1 MYKIIIRSA
10 KSNMSYGKLLFIF
23 IFCSA
28 GQISLAQENVTGIV
42 SDVNGIP
49 LPGVNIIE
57 QNTSNGTMTDF
68 DGNFQIKIGNNAVLV
83 LSYLGFET
91 QEISVTAG
99 ENLNVTLNEDKESLS
114 EVVVVGYGNQNRKTL
129 TSRVSSVQAEEIE
142 NVPAASTDQMLQGRV
157 SGVQISNTSGD
168 PGGGVSVKIRGTS
181 SISGSSDPLY
191 VVDGIP
197 IQSTNLGQIDVGGA
211 TTNPIA
217 DINSS
222 DIESISILKDA
233 SATAIYGSRAA
244 NGVVLITTKRGT
256 RNQTKISIGMYGGV
270 QNLIKKPSLVTG
282 EQFELLRNESA
293 RNNGKPEPFS
303 NPSNA
308 INTRWNDLVLNED
321 APIRNINASVR
332 GGNEKVRYFVSANN
346 FMQEGPIRNSEY
358 SRNTGRVNLDFTVN
372 KKLDMGTSVLYSR
385 TNRDIVPNSDNIA
398 GAFAGS
404 FFYPSNMPV
413 YQDDGSFN
421 RIPTIDHPLATVDE
435 TEIGMETGRFLGTV
449 YAEYSF
455 LPGLRLKSTFSV
467 DYTDNS
473 ESSYRNTFTNAG
485 SAVQGLAV
493 LYNVNNNNW
502 IQENVLSYQFYKDKN
517 SFNVLV
523 GTSIQES
530 ETKFAR
536 SEGTG
541 FPTNDFTQINS
552 AAVLDAG
559 SSSTSYGIASLFSR
573 INYDYDE
580 KYLVTLNIRGDA
592 SSRFGS
598 DNRWGI
604 FPAVGLGWVIS
615 EENFMKD
622 VSFISNL
629 KLLGGYGVT
638 GNQSGITDFNSL
650 GLWQGAA
657 YAAVPG
663 VRPFQLENPDL
674 KWETTKQT
682 DIGLEM
688 GLFEDR
694 ATFSLGYYYKKTEDL
709 LLEVPLPRTSGFE
722 YVAQNSGE
730 LENKGLEVGLGINV
744 FTAANEL
751 QWYINGNIAGNR
763 NKVLKLVAPF
773 NVYNRDLFRYQEG
786 YPMYSYYM
794 HNQIGVDPETGD
806 IQFEDVNGDGEFTT
820 SADRKIVGNANPDF
834 YGGLTNTLNYKGL
847 DLSFLFQFS
856 YGNDQLN
863 LTRFFMEHGGTRG
876 TNFAES
882 QLDRWQNPGDITEV
896 PKMNAANYAGD
907 LRPSRFVE
915 DASYLRLKNISLGY
929 TIPENI
935 SNMLYLSKARVY
947 ISGQNILTF
956 TNYSGLDPEL
966 TGTAST
972 NLTQGVEFFTAPSPR
987 VFTAGFDL
995 SF

>member
-398 GAFAGS
+398 GAFAG
-404 FFYPSNMPV
+404 
-413 YQDDGSFN
+413 
-421 RIPTIDHPLATVDE
+421 
-435 TEIGMETGRFLGTV
+435 
-449 YAEYSF
+449 
-455 LPGLRLKSTFSV
+455 
-467 DYTDNS
+467 
-473 ESSYRNTFTNAG
+473 
-485 SAVQGLAV
+485 
-493 LYNVNNNNW
+493 
-502 IQENVLSYQFYKDKN
+502 
-517 SFNVLV
+517 
-523 GTSIQES
+523 
-530 ETKFAR
+530 
-536 SEGTG
+536 
-541 FPTNDFTQINS
+541 
-552 AAVLDAG
+552 
-559 SSSTSYGIASLFSR
+559 
-573 INYDYDE
+573 
-580 KYLVTLNIRGDA
+580 
-592 SSRFGS
+592 
-598 DNRWGI
+598 
-604 FPAVGLGWVIS
+604 
-615 EENFMKD
+615 
-622 VSFISNL
+622 
-629 KLLGGYGVT
+629 
-638 GNQSGITDFNSL
+638 
-650 GLWQGAA
+650 
-657 YAAVPG
+657 
-663 VRPFQLENPDL
+663 
-674 KWETTKQT
+674 
-682 DIGLEM
+682 
-688 GLFEDR
+688 
-694 ATFSLGYYYKKTEDL
+694 
-709 LLEVPLPRTSGFE
+709 
-722 YVAQNSGE
+722 
-730 LENKGLEVGLGINV
+730 
-744 FTAANEL
+744 
-751 QWYINGNIAGNR
+751 
-763 NKVLKLVAPF
+763 
-773 NVYNRDLFRYQEG
+773 
-786 YPMYSYYM
+786 
-794 HNQIGVDPETGD
+794 
-806 IQFEDVNGDGEFTT
+806 
-820 SADRKIVGNANPDF
+820 
-834 YGGLTNTLNYKGL
+834 
-847 DLSFLFQFS
+847 
-856 YGNDQLN
+856 
-863 LTRFFMEHGGTRG
+863 
-876 TNFAES
+876 
-882 QLDRWQNPGDITEV
+882 
-896 PKMNAANYAGD
+896 
-907 LRPSRFVE
+907 
-915 DASYLRLKNISLGY
+915 
-929 TIPENI
+929 
-935 SNMLYLSKARVY
+935 
-947 ISGQNILTF
+947 
-956 TNYSGLDPEL
+956 
-966 TGTAST
+966 
-972 NLTQGVEFFTAPSPR
+972 
-987 VFTAGFDL
+987 
-995 SF
+995 

>member
-1 MYKIIIRSA
+1 MRNTTNKSVNII
-10 KSNMSYGKLLFIF
+10 KSCGKFLFILF
-23 IFCSA
+23 FYVL
-28 GQISLAQENVTGIV
+28 GQTSLAQESVTGTV
-42 SDVNGIP
+42 FDVNGVP
-49 LPGVNIIE
+49 LLGVTIIE
-57 QNTSNGTMTDF
+57 KNTSNGTITDL
-68 DGNFQIKIGNNAVLV
+68 DGNFEIGIKNDAILVFSFIGFKKKELPVMSGQN
-83 LSYLGFET
+83 F
-91 QEISVTAG
+91 
-99 ENLNVTLNEDKESLS
+99 NVVLNEDAESLS
-114 EVVVVGYGNQNRKTL
+114 EIVVVGYGNQNRKTL
-129 TSRVSSVQAEEIE
+129 TSRVESVQAEEI
-142 NVPAASTDQMLQGRV
+142 VDIPAASVDQMLQGRV
-157 SGVQISNTSGD
+157 SGVQISSTSGD
-168 PGGGVSVKIRGTS
+168 PGGGISVRIRGTS

-197 IQSTNLGQIDVGGA
+197 IQSSTLGQIGVGGA

-217 DINSS
+217 DINPS

-256 RNQTKISIGMYGGV
+256 RDQTKISLGIYRGV
-270 QNLIKKPSLVTG
+270 QNLIKRPSLVTG
-282 EQFELLRNESA
+282 EQFEVLRNESA
-293 RNNGKPEPFS
+293 RNNGNMELFPNPE
-303 NPSNA
+303 NA
-308 INTRWNDLVLNED
+308 INTRWNDLVLNEN
-321 APIRNINASVR
+321 APIRNIDASVR
-332 GGNEKVRYFVSANN
+332 GGNEKVRYFISATN
-346 FMQEGPIRNSEY
+346 FMQEGPVRNSDY
-358 SRNTGRVNLDFTVN
+358 NRNTGRVNLDFAVN

-385 TNRDIVPNSDNIA
+385 TNRGIVPNSDNIA

-404 FFYPSNMPV
+404 FFYPSNLPV
-413 YQDDGSFN
+413 FQDDGTYN
-421 RIPTIDHPLATVDE
+421 RIPTIDHPLATVDQ
-435 TEIGMETGRFLGTV
+435 TDIGMETGRFLGTI

-485 SAVQGLAV
+485 SALQGIALIF
-493 LYNVNNNNW
+493 NVNNNNW
-502 IQENVLSYQFYKDKN
+502 IQENVLSYQFYKNKS
-517 SFNVLV
+517 SFNVLL
-523 GTSIQES
+523 GTTVQES
-530 ETKFAR
+530 ETKIAR
-536 SEGTG
+536 SQGTG

-573 INYDYDE
+573 INYDYNE
-580 KYLVTLNIRGDA
+580 KYLVTLNIRGDG

-615 EENFMKD
+615 EENFLKD

-629 KLLGGYGVT
+629 KLLGGYGIT

-650 GLWQGAA
+650 GLWQGAS

-688 GLFEDR
+688 SLFDDR
-694 ATFSLGYYYKKTEDL
+694 VSFNAGYYYKKTEDL
-709 LLEVPLPRTSGFE
+709 LLEVPLPRTSGFVS
-722 YVAQNSGE
+722 VAQNSGE
-730 LENKGLEVGLGINV
+730 IENKGLEVGLGVNV
-744 FTAANEL
+744 FSASNEL
-751 QWYINGNIAGNR
+751 QWYINGNVAGNR
-763 NKVLKLVAPF
+763 NKILKLVAPF
-773 NVYNRDLFRYQEG
+773 NVYNRDLFRYEEG
-786 YPMYSYYM
+786 FPMFSFYM
-794 HNQIGVDPETGD
+794 HNQIGVDQQTGE

-834 YGGLTNTLNYKGL
+834 FGGLTNTLNYKGF

-876 TNFAES
+876 TNFSGS
-882 QLDRWQNPGDITEV
+882 QLNRWQNPGDITEV
-896 PKMNAANYAGD
+896 PRMNSANYAGD

-935 SNMLYLSKARVY
+935 SKMIYLSSARFY

-966 TGTAST
+966 TGTASN

-987 VFTAGFDL
+987 VLTAGCNL